1 MSLKKRVLVG
11 VLISIIFLFLA
22 FYKADFVEVWKA
34 LRRANYI
41 YIVPNIL
48 LLLLASWFRAY
59 RWRFMVKPIKNVKTS
74 SLFSS
79 TMIGLMANNLLPAR
93 LGELVRAYASGEKE
107 KISRSA
113 SFATIVV
120 ERVFDGF
127 AILFIFW
134 LALAF
139 SPFPDW
145 VRKGA
150 NVILIVNLAL
160 LLVLIFLELRPGATI
175 NFLQKILVF
184 LPPALSRKIS
194 QIMLKF
200 TDGLKVFRSW
210 KDMLWIVVWSLVI
223 WGMLGISNYF
233 VLMAFDL
240 HPPFQASFIV
250 LIFVSFVI
258 SLPSA
263 PGFIGT
269 FQWACVAALS
279 LYGIPADSAQAFS
292 IVLWACQYFPV
303 TGIGLFYLKKE
314 HLSLKRVEKEA
325 EREQEG
331 IS

>member
-1 MSLKKRVLVG
+1 MKKRVIFGVVISVVFLV
-11 VLISIIFLFLA
+11 LA
-22 FYKADFVEVWKA
+22 FYKADFGEVWKA

-41 YIVPNIL
+41 YIIPNIL
-48 LLLLASWFRAY
+48 LLLLANWFRAY
-59 RWRFMVKPIKNVKTS
+59 RWRFMVKPIKEVKTK

-127 AILFIFW
+127 ALLFIFW

-139 SPFPDW
+139 SSFPEW
-145 VRKGA
+145 VKRGA
-150 NVILIVNLAL
+150 NIILIVNITL
-160 LLVLIFLELRPGATI
+160 LLILIFLELKPEATI
-175 NFLQKILVF
+175 RFLQKILVF
-184 LPPALSRKIS
+184 LPPKLSRKIS
-194 QIMLKF
+194 RIMLKF
-200 TDGLKVFRSW
+200 TSGLRVFRNW
-210 KDMLWIVVWSLVI
+210 KDMLWIVLWSLVV
-223 WGMLGISNYF
+223 WGILGISNYF
-233 VLMAFDL
+233 ILLAFDL
-240 HPPFQASFIV
+240 HPPFLACFIV

-279 LYGIPADSAQAFS
+279 LYKIPTDSAQAFS
-292 IVLWACQYFPV
+292 IVLWASQYFPV
-303 TGIGLFYLKKE
+303 TIIGLFYLKKE
-314 HLSLKRVEKEA
+314 HLSLKKVESEVEKD
-325 EREQEG
+325 QSQ
-331 IS
+331 IL